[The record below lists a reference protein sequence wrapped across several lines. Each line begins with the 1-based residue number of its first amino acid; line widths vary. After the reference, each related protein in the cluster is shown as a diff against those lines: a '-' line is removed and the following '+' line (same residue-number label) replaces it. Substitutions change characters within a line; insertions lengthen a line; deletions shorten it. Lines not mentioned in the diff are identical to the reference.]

1 MATSLRR
8 IAWLVALAA
17 FVLTLSSL
25 VVGCSGP
32 TGIRQSASPPASEA
46 SAPQVQGPTAGSPGS
61 VSEGTPRLEVGT
73 LDQATAATGL
83 KVAPPAWLPDGT
95 CAGLVRWST
104 NPPAVYQ
111 EFLLADGRGL
121 VFSGRGGD
129 SLGLPDG
136 KRVSDQGVEGFV
148 KYVAP
153 EPGDTVSLGN
163 TTFDWLANGICYRLE
178 IEGPPDET
186 MLLAVAASVP

>member
-1 MATSLRR
+1 MATGMRR
-8 IAWLVALAA
+8 LNWLVAMAA

-25 VVGCSGP
+25 VVGCYGP
-32 TGIRQSASPPASEA
+32 TGIGQSARPPASET

-61 VSEGTPRLEVGT
+61 VCKGVPRLEVGT

-83 KVAPPAWLPDGT
+83 KVAPPAWLPGGT

-104 NPPAVYQ
+104 NPPVVYQ
-111 EFLLADGRGL
+111 EFRLADGRTL
-121 VFSGRGGD
+121 VFSERGGD

-136 KRVSDQGVEGFV
+136 KRVSDQGVEGFL

-153 EPGDTVSLGN
+153 EPGDTVSLGM
-163 TTFDWLANGICYRLE
+163 TTFGWMANGICYRLE
-178 IEGPPDET
+178 IEGPPDEA
-186 MLLAVAASVP
+186 MLVAVAASVP